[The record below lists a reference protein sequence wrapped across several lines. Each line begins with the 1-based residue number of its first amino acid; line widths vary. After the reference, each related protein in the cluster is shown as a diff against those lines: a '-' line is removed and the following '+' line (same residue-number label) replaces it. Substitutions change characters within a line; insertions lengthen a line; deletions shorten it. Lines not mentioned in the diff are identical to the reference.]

1 MIQSL
6 RYKKQIKEARAG
18 KFNTTLRSKVL
29 KFLKDA
35 ERSDI
40 EIQKLSNVTV
50 NWTVD
55 VGKTDLEFEFSCDAD
70 SYEISVKDGKGEKVE
85 TWVPVESVA
94 ELTDDLN
101 DTLTFIDEF
110 KNSLNTKPVATTE
123 SKKITKKSLK
133 ESREDISFNGG
144 FLANIVYVGDLC
156 YCLNDSVYQEAI
168 KLANYEGKFD
178 STISG
183 MHVEGAFVST
193 QYGDGSY
200 IGSDSREYAVDAGII
215 GIVNITSAAAT
226 EGEDFE
232 SFSKLG
238 RVIRLPKY
246 GPTQYEISRD
256 EAGTI
261 TVEIKQGRFKE
272 VIAIATGYTEDED
285 DEYCPRCGARYDG
298 YECADCGYPNDEYE
312 EEEYE
317 EDYDDE

>member
-1 MIQSL
+1 MMQSL

-50 NWTVD
+50 NWIVD

-133 ESREDISFNGG
+133 ESREDISFSGG

-256 EAGTI
+256 EDGTI

-298 YECADCGYPNDEYE
+298 YECADCGYLNDEYE